1 MIYIIGAGL
10 NGLCTS
16 YYLSKMTR
24 QPVKVIECRKSYSME
39 ASYINGCQNYYSKI
53 LPLATL
59 SQKNIGSYNFL
70 PFLESYSLLWKEPK
84 WFFKALKSIFYQKRD
99 NKLCSLLQPMARYC
113 FEDIVSDNMDNMDN
127 MDKIDKVGPIVENGI
142 NMWGN
147 YASNPMKFSK
157 LVYHKCIE
165 RGVDF
170 SFNTEL
176 KSVQF
181 SKEEN
186 KIINIETDPPL
197 EKPFDPDKDVIIFCT
212 GIYTRRFLDV
222 PLLGFYG
229 FSVINSNNNKPN
241 NNKPNQINIIDSM
254 QYITVGGEDRIVSG
268 VVISDKLNA
277 SPEIYERLYIDA
289 PGEKYCYARPMSPN
303 GLPIIERYKNCMNV
317 FVNTGQGFVGYTM
330 AALSGYLCA
339 CLVIRCMGYYS
350 MESGDSV
357 DSGGVNI
364 ATRAA

>member
-1 MIYIIGAGL
+1 
-10 NGLCTS
+10 
-16 YYLSKMTR
+16 
-24 QPVKVIECRKSYSME
+24 
-39 ASYINGCQNYYSKI
+39 
-53 LPLATL
+53 
-59 SQKNIGSYNFL
+59 
-70 PFLESYSLLWKEPK
+70 
-84 WFFKALKSIFYQKRD
+84 
-99 NKLCSLLQPMARYC
+99 
-113 FEDIVSDNMDNMDN
+113 DN
-127 MDKIDKVGPIVENGI
+127 MDKIDKVEPIVENGI

-147 YASNPMKFSK
+147 YASNPMKFSE

-170 SFNTEL
+170 NFNTEL

-186 KIINIETDPPL
+186 KIINIETNPPL
-197 EKPFDPDKDVIIFCT
+197 EKPFDPDKDVVIFCT

-229 FSVINSNNNKPN
+229 FSVINSDSNKS
-241 NNKPNQINIIDSM
+241 NQINIIDSM

-268 VVISDKLNA
+268 VVISDKLSA

-289 PGEKYCYARPMSPN
+289 LGEKYCYARSMSPN
-303 GLPIIERYKNCMNV
+303 GLPIIERYKNYTNV

-339 CLVIRCMGYYS
+339 SLVIRCM
-350 MESGDSV
+350 
-357 DSGGVNI
+357 
-364 ATRAA
+364 